1 MASHEPRRRYARA
14 ILDILAQG
22 PATANDITRQ
32 VWTMFPAAACIRAYR
47 NDIDRLRKR
56 DGSTKTGYDP
66 EIDEQTYRGA
76 RRLVRNSL
84 DIYVK
89 NGTIAKEGKTFRLL

>member
-22 PATANDITRQ
+22 PATANDITRR
-32 VWTMFPAAACIRAYR
+32 VWTVFPAAACIRAYR
-47 NDIDRLRKR
+47 NDVDKLRKR
-56 DGSTKTGYDP
+56 DGSMKTGYDP
-66 EIDEQTYRGA
+66 EIDEQTYLGA
-76 RRLVRNSL
+76 RRLVGHTLRR
-84 DIYVK
+84 YVM